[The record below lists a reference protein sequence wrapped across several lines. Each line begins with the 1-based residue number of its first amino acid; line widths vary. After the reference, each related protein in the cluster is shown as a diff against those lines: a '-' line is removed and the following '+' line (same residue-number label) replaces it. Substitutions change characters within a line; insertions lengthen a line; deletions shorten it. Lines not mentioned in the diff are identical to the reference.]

1 MFRHWLRILF
11 CFFFFYHCSVFRASA
26 KIKPLEFN
34 YSSIA
39 VNYFTPENEK
49 PFPLTV
55 QRGNNLYNSTTSD
68 GRYLFYTT
76 GQKGNYDI
84 WFRDLKSSIT
94 VPVTEHPAPEFKPAI
109 SPDGKKLVFVSEQYD
124 SSGDL
129 VLLEMDPNYWAE
141 KILQGKRFLNSDF
154 IILTNPD
161 FDEPG
166 KKDSFTDTDPS
177 FSPDSRHLVFSTD
190 RLTPGIQNLV
200 LLDTEGKQPMKLL
213 TQNGGASPVWSAD
226 GSSIVY
232 LSYQEGP
239 TGDIYLLD
247 VSSGKNE
254 RLTKDSYLNFSPS
267 LSNDKRYLYYTSI
280 RNDSNGNGRL
290 DERDNSLIVR
300 KDLKTG
306 GVRQLT
312 GGNDS
317 LFDSKFSSFNGGSV
331 LFTAAYY
338 NTLNIYFIPASGSVS
353 KEKDVISQYELALKY
368 RDKQSFEDFLLA
380 IDAIEFYFSE
390 DPIYPLIRA
399 KALLLKYEEA
409 KNGGRTGV
417 AETTRKEIL
426 SSRLHPV
433 NGLAYGLSLVQER
446 KNSIPSAIQELRKYY
461 DQLRSVSSVD
471 KNVLASLLEE
481 EADLYRKSGN
491 VERSLQVYDE
501 ILNRYSSYY
510 RIRDIYRKSG
520 DLQYKNASLR
530 GYKIP
535 ETFFTVANDPQIGK
549 EDLRLLYEQ
558 IDREVIA
565 GKNFAER
572 TSAAEIS
579 IVSNSLSQKSKRLNE
594 YFLYVKSLGLNG
606 KGSFEES
613 NALLNTFLSGVPETD
628 PLFLKGHLLKSN
640 NFKGLGEVQKSFDE
654 LRIYLEKYD
663 PLLGVDL
670 DEKEIE
676 RSFIYFEN
684 KARDHDRRGNLQD
697 AAFHYFYNTENMFL
711 VKSRNLFL
719 ETLYKEY
726 AVYYQRMMVDSV
738 FKLSGSLSEE
748 KQKALLSQLD
758 VIDIASVD
766 PLAEEGLAYINQY
779 YKIAVPRSRP
789 VLDLATLYGYSY
801 YLVNRSV
808 IRETYYNA
816 ANSMTSAR
824 KEEIL
829 RDFKQAEYEL
839 RWIIF
844 ADPRYYEA
852 YQLLGWMYQYVDI
865 LKNRKSGEDQPND
878 EEKYSSVYKKYFPEK
893 NFEENIELYSQV
905 LELLG
910 ENFENKKALSDL
922 RLNLGNNY
930 FLLKNYPRAN
940 EQYSKVDSLSD
951 YIISKTQFENYRQ
964 KAMFLFNSARS
975 SIYVA
980 DYKSAVGKLKAASNL
995 YFENES
1001 KKTMIGKDSA
1011 EKLQQ
1016 YKLKLALLFTLTGLS
1031 YMESGEFSNAILY
1044 YKDALSLN
1052 GENGWIDPVNLHNGL
1067 ALCYQKLGKFKLSE
1081 THLSEADRIV
1091 SNRGSIGWIPK
1102 GVKLTFWDYFWD
1114 VIWEVALPDGV
1125 RISGEGR
1132 FPEAIS
1138 PQFQPLMTSGIRV
1151 NNLIASMEVE
1161 KAIEEINSR
1170 LTYVRSK
1177 SLESTLAGSLIQSNS
1192 FNDLGYLHFKREEF
1206 SKAVKIYEQAEEFET
1221 DAGFASKART
1231 SFKRA
1236 LYSYF
1241 GHLENAKEDPKSELE
1256 TLGAAADRLLS
1267 SKENFIKSCL
1277 GDSSFQEELILSE
1290 TKKCILRFYNSYSD
1304 HDPILALVY
1313 YYQGEQHFR
1322 IGDVLSGFEL
1332 FGKAAGLLENP
1343 SQVPKEIVG
1352 LAGDPYSRKERILHS
1367 ISRANLYTRLGDSE
1381 KAISVLDLSS
1391 ESANEFYYIQE
1402 WIEALVTQA
1411 EIFRKE
1417 KSYSK
1422 AKEKIDRASAL
1433 LLSHP
1438 HLISELKYFVIRRL
1452 FKIQSEINFESGKS
1466 AEGFKSLDRLQRLNL
1481 YRQFVKI
1488 PHESENEE
1496 FTEAVLKLQNL
1507 LKKQK
1512 SVYASV
1518 QTALEK
1524 KEKSESLIRDYQVL
1538 SKELEKELALIQ
1550 STNQNLDGYLG
1561 IFSEEPSAATL
1572 LNAGEGYLRIE
1583 TSQDKFRIYKAA
1595 NGKEEYLESKGK
1607 LEYGILKNVVSGK
1620 IPFSSQKTWFVQLGD
1635 HIELEKIR
1643 NVLPEK
1649 FSLVFRTAHLRPLQ
1663 EKDQRT
1669 LRNIA
1674 VLSGAPNADSTLNV
1688 RKMGSGVNLISGRW
1702 EEVALDADRLL
1713 LDTDLVASPLPKI
1726 GGDNS
1731 FGETYSSNRLS
1742 IRNLFHNRNEIS
1754 SALFYEDAVLDLG
1767 KISEIYEVLN
1777 ASGIRNVAI
1786 CDSKTNCKTV
1796 SPETI
1801 LSGNVPGTLLL
1812 GSSLL
1817 RKKDNYRSNEN
1828 LHEAARQQERKENV
1842 RDAYT
1847 HAFSFRS
1854 FQKNPD
1860 PVASGEL
1867 DLLRLKWK
1875 LSSGISMKEI
1885 YGDHLKNSKDESSKD
1900 SILFSAL
1907 LTCYLDKKPELC
1919 SSDSPNDLKDVSK
1932 KNLLNSL
1939 YSFANGAP
1947 VSPSSLKI
1955 ADKTIASFY
1964 DPYLYYKNILKIA
1977 RTNYEP
1983 EMGEFAAKLALELSN
1998 DSEETKEVEEILQG
2012 LYAQKYF
2019 LQGATLS
2026 KNQIQRKEELYLI
2039 LSGNWKDALE
2049 LLKKKEDEEDTGR
2062 FRERLFRN
2070 WKSEITGAWFSPYS
2084 LYSEVHG
2091 NSFQLFESLD
2101 PEERSLLY
2109 HLILYSVPFQENE
2122 EVDLLA
2128 DSLVGYEWNTGAKSR
2143 ALRMVLGYA
2152 QALLSRGELRKA
2164 ADWIDKIGSKF
2175 KIGNDFV
2182 SIFKDKNILMN
2193 KLAFHTGKTP
2203 EGIGSEEKTE
2213 WISLYEKAASKSPNE
2228 FIEFLNATVR
2238 SKRGKSFSSKER
2250 IELGDF
2256 ITYLQRLCFKKNNSE
2271 VFFDLAV
2278 AKDFLSL
2285 ARPLILNTNPDYKD
2299 IGTFTSVAERL
2310 KEKLPSDQEFLAVM
2324 DLGLESFYIRFLK
2337 GKSKG
2342 DLAFKDNRKLRA
2354 SVFQY
2359 LEESARGG
2367 YEVLLREELENEY
2380 RRNIKLTKNKL
2391 TYLYLSSYHFRI
2403 PLVPRTEDKFFLVT
2417 DPESLLV
2424 NPVFSTKEEFV
2435 PDYQI
2440 QFLASSKPQEAWK
2453 KSLKDLEVFE
2463 AGSGKLGGDSKSR
2476 LYILQEPLEIVNQ
2489 VSLNFAGGSLPN
2501 SYGTLRKGNWIFTSS
2516 YLDEERYDIQNY
2528 RDSFYWI
2535 AQNFLSPGVI
2545 FIGDQTDTA
2554 HVDFLKRFTKR
2565 SNTRIPL
2572 YIRFQ
2577 ETLDAIKEAHPLDRV
2592 WNGYRL
2598 YTNSIVLEE

>member
-1 MFRHWLRILF
+1 MFRLWLRILF

-39 VNYFTPENEK
+39 ANYFTPENEK

-55 QRGNNLYNSTTSD
+55 QRGNNLYNSTTAD

-161 FDEPG
+161 FEEPG
-166 KKDSFTDTDPS
+166 KKDSYTDTDPS

-200 LLDTEGKQPMKLL
+200 VLDTDGKQPMKLL
-213 TQNGGASPVWSAD
+213 TQNGGASPEWSAD
-226 GSSIVY
+226 GNSIVY
-232 LSYQEGP
+232 LSYQDGS

-247 VSSGKNE
+247 LSSGKNE

-306 GVRQLT
+306 SVRQLT

-317 LFDSKFSSFNGGSV
+317 LFDSKFSTFNGGSV

-409 KNGGRTGV
+409 KGAGRIGV
-417 AETTRKEIL
+417 ADTTKKEIL
-426 SSRLHPV
+426 ASRLNPV

-446 KNSIPSAIQELRKYY
+446 KNSIPSAIQEIRKYY
-461 DQLRSVSSVD
+461 DQIRSVSSVD

-481 EADLYRKSGN
+481 EADLYQKSGS
-491 VERSLQVYDE
+491 VDRSLQVYDE

-510 RIRDIYRKSG
+510 RIRDIFRKSG
-520 DLQYKNASLR
+520 DLRYKNASLH

-535 ETFFTVANDPQIGK
+535 ETFFRVANDPQIGK

-572 TSAAEIS
+572 TNAAEIS
-579 IVSNSLSQKSKRLNE
+579 ISSNSLSTKSKRLNE
-594 YFLYVKSLGLNG
+594 YFLYVKALGLNG

-758 VIDIASVD
+758 VIDITNVD

-980 DYKSAVGKLKAASNL
+980 DYKAAVGKLKAASNL

-1001 KKTMIGKDSA
+1001 KRTMIGKDSA

-1052 GENGWIDPVNLHNGL
+1052 GDNGWIDPVNLHNGL

-1081 THLSEADRIV
+1081 SHLSEADKIV

-1138 PQFQPLMTSGIRV
+1138 PKFQPLMTSGIRV

-1161 KAIEEINSR
+1161 KAIEEIYSR
-1170 LTYVRSK
+1170 LSYVRSK

-1192 FNDLGYLHFKREEF
+1192 FNDLGYLNFKREEF
-1206 SKAVKIYEQAEEFET
+1206 AKAAKIYEQAEEFET

-1241 GHLENAKEDPKSELE
+1241 GHLENTKEDPKIELE
-1256 TLGAAADRLLS
+1256 TLRSGAERLFA

-1277 GDSSFQEELILSE
+1277 GDSLQEELILSE
-1290 TKKCILRFYNSYSD
+1290 TKKCILRFYNAYPD

-1313 YYQGEQHFR
+1313 YYQGEQLFR
-1322 IGDVLSGFEL
+1322 SGDVLSGFEL

-1352 LAGDPYSRKERILHS
+1352 LAGDPYPRKERILHS
-1367 ISRANLYTRLGDSE
+1367 ISRANLYARLGDSE
-1381 KAISVLDLSS
+1381 KAIFVLDLAS

-1417 KSYSK
+1417 KSYTK
-1422 AKEKIDRASAL
+1422 AKEKIDRAGSL
-1433 LLSHP
+1433 LMSHP
-1438 HLISELKYFVIRRL
+1438 HLISELKYFVIRKL
-1452 FKIQSEINFESGKS
+1452 FKIQSEINFESGRS
-1466 AEGFKSLDRLQRLNL
+1466 AEGFKSLDRLHRLNL
-1481 YRQFVKI
+1481 YRQFVRI
-1488 PHESENEE
+1488 PHESENSE
-1496 FTEAVLKLQNL
+1496 FTESVLKLQNM

-1512 SVYASV
+1512 SVYGAV
-1518 QTALEK
+1518 QGALEK
-1524 KEKSESLIRDYQVL
+1524 KEKSETLIRDYQIL
-1538 SKELEKELALIQ
+1538 SKDLEKELATIQ
-1550 STNQNLDGYLG
+1550 SKNQNLDGYLG
-1561 IFSEEPSAATL
+1561 IFSEEPSAPAL

-1583 TSQDKFRIYKAA
+1583 DAPDKIRIYKAT
-1595 NGKEEYLESKGK
+1595 NGKEEYSEYKGK
-1607 LEYGILKNVVSGK
+1607 FEDEFRQNVSSGK
-1620 IPFSSQKTWFVQLGD
+1620 ITFSSQKTWFVQLGD

-1649 FSLVFRTAHLRPLQ
+1649 FSLVFRTSHLKPLQ

-1669 LRNIA
+1669 LRNAA
-1674 VLSGAPNADSTLNV
+1674 VLNGAPNSDSTLNV
-1688 RKMGSGVNLISGRW
+1688 RNVK
-1702 EEVALDADRLL
+1702 ADQVFNRL
-1713 LDTDLVASPLPKI
+1713 LDTDLIVSPLPNL

-1731 FGETYSSNRLS
+1731 FGESNSKNYLS
-1742 IRNLFHNRNEIS
+1742 IRNLFHNQNEIS
-1754 SALFYEDAVLDLG
+1754 SALFYEDAALDLG
-1767 KISEIYEVLN
+1767 RISEIYEVLN

-1796 SPETI
+1796 APESI
-1801 LSGNVPGTLLL
+1801 LSGNVPGALLL

-1828 LHEAARQQERKENV
+1828 LHEAARGQERKENI

-1854 FQKNPD
+1854 FQKKED
-1860 PVASGEL
+1860 PIVSGEL

-1875 LSSGISMKEI
+1875 LSPGVSMKEI
-1885 YGDHLKNSKDESSKD
+1885 YGDLLKNTKDDGSKD
-1900 SILFSAL
+1900 SVLFSAL
-1907 LTCYLDKKPELC
+1907 VTCYLDKKAADC
-1919 SSDSPNDLKDVSK
+1919 ASYSPNDVNDVAK

-1947 VSPSSLKI
+1947 VSPSSLKV
-1955 ADKTIASFY
+1955 ADKTISSFY

-1983 EMGEFAAKLALELSN
+1983 EVGEFSAKLALELSN
-1998 DSEETKEVEEILQG
+1998 DSEETKEVEEELQG

-2019 LQGATLS
+2019 LQGVALN
-2026 KNQIQRKEELYLI
+2026 KNQIFRKEELYLI
-2039 LSGNWKDALE
+2039 LSGNWKEALE

-2091 NSFQLFESLD
+2091 NSFKLFESLD

-2109 HLILYSVPFQENE
+2109 HLILYVVPFQENE

-2128 DSLVGYEWNTGAKSR
+2128 DSLVQYEWNTGAKSR

-2152 QALLSRGELRKA
+2152 QALLSRGELNKSQ
-2164 ADWIDKIGSKF
+2164 DWIDKIGSRF
-2175 KIGNDFV
+2175 KTGDDFG

-2193 KLAFHTGKTP
+2193 KLSFHKGKTP
-2203 EGIGSEEKTE
+2203 EVLNPGEKTE
-2213 WISLYEKAASKSPNE
+2213 WTSLYEKAATKSPSE
-2228 FIEFLNATVR
+2228 FIELLNSTIRV
-2238 SKRGKSFSSKER
+2238 KRGKSFSSKER

-2256 ITYLQRLCFKKNNSE
+2256 ITYLQKLSFKKNSSE

-2285 ARPLILNTNPDYKD
+2285 ARPLILNSNPDYKD
-2299 IGTFTSVAERL
+2299 IGTFTSVSERL
-2310 KEKLPSDQEFLAVM
+2310 KEKLPADQEFLAVM

-2435 PDYQI
+2435 PEYQI
-2440 QFLASSKPQEAWK
+2440 QFLASSKPQETWK

-2463 AGSGKLGGDSKSR
+2463 AGSGKMGSDSKSR

-2598 YTNSIVLEE
+2598 YTNSIILEE

>member
-1 MFRHWLRILF
+1 MGAEGIVPMRFTLSFFCSFLF
-11 CFFFFYHCSVFRASA
+11 LYQCSIFRASA

-55 QRGNNLYNSTTSD
+55 QRGNNLYNSTTAD

-94 VPVTEHPAPEFKPAI
+94 VPITEHPAPEFKPAI

-129 VLLEMDPNYWAE
+129 VLLEMDPNLWAE

-161 FDEPG
+161 FEEPG
-166 KKDSFTDTDPS
+166 KKDSYTDTNPS
-177 FSPDSRHLVFSTD
+177 FSPDNRHVVFSSD
-190 RLTPGIQNLV
+190 RLTPGVQNLIV
-200 LLDTEGKQPMKLL
+200 LDTEGEKPMKLL
-213 TQNGGASPVWSAD
+213 TQEGGDSPQWSAD
-226 GSSIVY
+226 GKSIVY
-232 LSYQEGP
+232 LSYHESP
-239 TGDIYLLD
+239 TGDVYLLD
-247 VSSGKNE
+247 LVSGAKT
-254 RLTKDSYLNFSPS
+254 RLTKDGYLNFSPS
-267 LSNDKRYLYYTSI
+267 LSSDKRYLYYTSI
-280 RNDSNGNGRL
+280 REDSNGNGRL

-300 KDLKTG
+300 KDLQTG
-306 GVRQLT
+306 SVRQLT
-312 GGNDS
+312 SGNDS
-317 LFDSKFSSFNGGSV
+317 LFDSKFSSFNGGSI

-353 KEKDVISQYELALKY
+353 KEKDIISQYELALKY

-409 KNGGRTGV
+409 KETRHMNV
-417 AETTRKEIL
+417 ADSVRKEIL
-426 SSRLHPV
+426 SSRLNPV
-433 NGLAYGLSLVQER
+433 SGLGYGLFLAGER
-446 KNSIPSAIQELRKYY
+446 KSSPSLAIQELRKYY
-461 DQLRSVSSVD
+461 DQMRTVPSAGKDL
-471 KNVLASLLEE
+471 LASLLEE
-481 EADLYRKSGN
+481 EGDFARKAGDVN
-491 VERSLQVYDE
+491 HSLKVYDE
-501 ILNRYSSYY
+501 ILNHYPSYY

-520 DLQYKNASLR
+520 DLQYKDASLH

-535 ETFFTVANDPQIGK
+535 ETFFRVANDPQAGK

-558 IDREVIA
+558 IDREVIQ

-572 TSAAEIS
+572 TNAAETS
-579 IVSNSLSQKSKRLNE
+579 IASNSLEKKSRRLFQ

-613 NALLNTFLSGVPETD
+613 NSLLNTFLSGVPETD

-748 KQKALLSQLD
+748 KQKALLNQLD
-758 VIDIASVD
+758 VIDIRSVD

-779 YKIAVPRSRP
+779 YKIAVPRARP

-808 IRETYYNA
+808 IRESYYNT
-816 ANSMTSAR
+816 ANSMTAAR

-865 LKNRKSGEDQPND
+865 LKNRKSGEDQPSD
-878 EEKYSSVYKKYFPEK
+878 EEKYAGVYKKYFPEK

-951 YIISKTQFENYRQ
+951 FIISKTQFENYRQ

-980 DYKSAVGKLKAASNL
+980 DYKSAVAKLKSASAL

-1001 KKTMIGKDSA
+1001 KKTLVGKDSA

-1031 YMESGEFSNAILY
+1031 YMESGEFSSAVLY

-1052 GENGWIDPVNLHNGL
+1052 GDDGWIDPVNLHNGL
-1067 ALCYQKLGKFKLSE
+1067 ALCYQKLGKYKVSFS
-1081 THLSEADRIV
+1081 HLEEADRIV
-1091 SNRGSIGWIPK
+1091 SKRGGTDWIPK

-1138 PQFQPLMTSGIRV
+1138 PKFQPLMTSGIRV
-1151 NNLIASMEVE
+1151 NNLIQSMEAE
-1161 KAIEEINSR
+1161 RAIEEINARMS
-1170 LTYVRSK
+1170 YIKSK
-1177 SLESTLAGSLIQSNS
+1177 GLDSTLAGSLIRSNS
-1192 FNDLGYLHFKREEF
+1192 LNDLGYLHFKREEF
-1206 SKAVKIYEQAEEFET
+1206 KTAIETYSDAETFET
-1221 DAGFASKART
+1221 ENGFAGKART
-1231 SFKRA
+1231 SFKRG

-1241 GHLENAKEDPKSELE
+1241 AHLENAKEDPKLERE
-1256 TLGAAADRLLS
+1256 TLGLAAERLLF
-1267 SKENFIKSCL
+1267 SKGKFIRDCL
-1277 GDSSFQEELILSE
+1277 GDTKNSEEEIHSE
-1290 TKKCILRFYNSYSD
+1290 TKKCIFRFYNAYPD
-1304 HDPILALVY
+1304 HDPTLALVY
-1313 YYQGEQHFR
+1313 YYQGEQAFR
-1322 IGDVLSGFEL
+1322 MGDVITGFEL
-1332 FGKAAGLLENP
+1332 FGRAAGLLENP
-1343 SQVPKEIVG
+1343 SMVPKEVVG
-1352 LAGDPYSRKERILHS
+1352 LAGDPYSRKERLLYS
-1367 ISRANLYTRLGDSE
+1367 ISRSSLYVRLGDTE
-1381 KAISVLDLSS
+1381 KAISTLDLAA
-1391 ESANEFYYIQE
+1391 ESANEFYYVQE
-1402 WIEALVTQA
+1402 WIETLVTQA
-1411 EIFRKE
+1411 EIHKKE
-1417 KSYSK
+1417 KNFSK
-1422 AKEKIDRASAL
+1422 AREKIERAAGL
-1433 LLSHP
+1433 LMSNP
-1438 HLISELKYFVIRRL
+1438 HLISELKYFVIHKL
-1452 FKIQSEINFESGKS
+1452 FKIQSEINFESGRM
-1466 AEGFKSLDRLQRLNL
+1466 ADGFKNLDRLHKLNL

-1488 PHESENEE
+1488 PHESDDPA
-1496 FTEAVLKLQNL
+1496 FTAEVAKLQNL
-1507 LKKQK
+1507 LKRQK
-1512 SVYASV
+1512 TVYTAI
-1518 QTALEK
+1518 QGALEK
-1524 KEKSESLIRDYQVL
+1524 RERSEALLKEYQTSARD
-1538 SKELEKELALIQ
+1538 LEAELAAMLRK
-1550 STNQNLDGYLG
+1550 NPNLDGYLG
-1561 IFSEEPSAATL
+1561 IFSEEPSVSGL
-1572 LNAGEGYLRIE
+1572 LENGEGYLRIE
-1583 TSQDKFRIYKAA
+1583 TGKDKIRIHRASTTQ
-1595 NGKEEYLESKGK
+1595 EEWIESKG
-1607 LEYGILKNVVSGK
+1607 EVAEVLKQIAASGK
-1620 IPFSSQKTWFVQLGD
+1620 IPFSAQKIWFVQLGD
-1635 HIELEKIR
+1635 SIDLET
-1643 NVLPEK
+1643 VQDLLPK
-1649 FSLVFRTAHLRPLQ
+1649 RSSLIFRSSHLKPLQ
-1663 EKDQRT
+1663 EKDR
-1669 LRNIA
+1669 RVIRSAAIA
-1674 VLSGAPNADSTLNV
+1674 DGSPNADS
-1688 RKMGSGVNLISGRW
+1688 
-1702 EEVALDADRLL
+1702 ALKILKLSSNSVLPRL
-1713 LDTDLVASPLPKI
+1713 LDTDLLVGPFPNVP
-1726 GGDNS
+1726 GDNS
-1731 FGETYSSNRLS
+1731 FGESNSSVHLS
-1742 IRNLFHNRNEIS
+1742 IRDLFHNRNEIS
-1754 SALFYEDAVLDLG
+1754 SALFYEAKKPDLG
-1767 KISEIYEVLN
+1767 KISEVYEVLN
-1777 ASGIRNVAI
+1777 ASGIRNVSI
-1786 CDSKTNCKTV
+1786 CFTNAVCKTV
-1796 SPETI
+1796 APENI
-1801 LSGNVPGTLLL
+1801 LSGEVTGSIHL
-1812 GSSLL
+1812 GSTVL
-1817 RKKDNYRSNEN
+1817 RKKESPKRSGVSQS
-1828 LHEAARQQERKENV
+1828 AARESERKENV
-1842 RDAYT
+1842 REAYT
-1847 HAFSFRS
+1847 HAYTVRS
-1854 FQKNPD
+1854 FQNGAD
-1860 PVASGEL
+1860 PVLSGEL

-1875 LSSGISMKEI
+1875 LSPGTKMKEI
-1885 YGDHLKNSKDESSKD
+1885 YGELLKNTKESSVKD
-1900 SILFSAL
+1900 SVLFSAL
-1907 LTCYLDKKPELC
+1907 LTCYLDQTLSDCDSYNPEAV
-1919 SSDSPNDLKDVSK
+1919 SDAAK
-1932 KNLLNSL
+1932 KNLLQSL
-1939 YSFANGAP
+1939 FSFRNGIP
-1947 VSPSSLKI
+1947 VSPASLKVEENFI
-1955 ADKTIASFY
+1955 SPFY
-1964 DPYLYYKNILKIA
+1964 DPYLYYKNILKFA
-1977 RTNYEP
+1977 RTQYEP
-1983 EMGEFAAKLALELSN
+1983 EVGEFAGKLALENAN
-1998 DSEETKEVEEILQG
+1998 DAEETKNVEEILQG

-2019 LQGATLS
+2019 LQGAAFS
-2026 KNQIQRKEELYLI
+2026 KNQIYRKEELYLI
-2039 LSGNWKDALE
+2039 LSGNWKEALE
-2049 LLKKKEDEEDTGR
+2049 VIKKKEDEEDTGR

-2091 NSFQLFESLD
+2091 NSPKLFESLD

-2122 EVDLLA
+2122 ETDLLA
-2128 DSLVGYEWNTGAKSR
+2128 ESLVDYEWNSGGKSR

-2152 QALLSRGELRKA
+2152 QALLSRGELSKSKDW
-2164 ADWIDKIGSKF
+2164 ADRIGSKF
-2175 KIGNDFV
+2175 KTGNDYKI
-2182 SIFKDKNILMN
+2182 IFKDKNILLN
-2193 KLAFHTGKTP
+2193 KLAFLQGKNP
-2203 EGIGSEEKTE
+2203 ALSEGDEKTE
-2213 WISLYEKAASKSPNE
+2213 WLVLYEKAASKSPSE
-2228 FIEFLNATVR
+2228 FIEFLNSTIRA
-2238 SKRGKSFSSKER
+2238 KRGKNFSAKER
-2250 IELGDF
+2250 TELLDW
-2256 ITYLQRLCFKKNNSE
+2256 ITYLQKLCFKKNNSE

-2278 AKDFLSL
+2278 AKDFISL
-2285 ARPLILNTNPDYKD
+2285 ARPLILNANPDYKD
-2299 IGTFTSVAERL
+2299 IGVFSSVAERL
-2310 KEKLPSDQEFLAVM
+2310 KEKLPADQEFLAVM

-2354 SVFQY
+2354 SLFRY
-2359 LEESARGG
+2359 LEEAGRGG

-2403 PLVPRTEDKFFLVT
+2403 PLVPRTEDKYFLVN
-2417 DPESLLV
+2417 DPESLLA

-2435 PDYQI
+2435 PEYQI
-2440 QFLASSKPQEAWK
+2440 QFLAGAKSHEGWK
-2453 KSLKDLEVFE
+2453 KSLKDLEAFE
-2463 AGSGKLGGDSKSR
+2463 VGSGRLGSDPKSR

-2489 VSLNFAGGSLPN
+2489 VSLSFGGRSLPE
-2501 SYGTLRKGNWIFTSS
+2501 SYGTLRKGNWIYTSS

-2565 SNTRIPL
+2565 SGTRIPL

-2598 YTNSIVLEE
+2598 YTNSFILEE

>member
-1 MFRHWLRILF
+1 MTRCRLYFLF
-11 CFFFFYHCSVFRASA
+11 CFVFLYHCSVFRASA

-55 QRGNNLYNSTTSD
+55 QRGNNLYNSTTAD

-129 VLLEMDPNYWAE
+129 VLLEMDPNLWAE

-177 FSPDSRHLVFSTD
+177 FSPDNRHLVFSSD
-190 RLTPGIQNLV
+190 RLTPGIQNLIV
-200 LLDTEGKQPMKLL
+200 LDTDGKQPMRLL
-213 TQNGGASPVWSAD
+213 TQNGGASPEWSAD
-226 GSSIVY
+226 GNSIVY
-232 LSYQEGP
+232 LSYQEGS

-247 VSSGKNE
+247 LSSGKNE

-368 RDKQSFEDFLLA
+368 RDKQSFEEFLLA

-409 KNGGRTGV
+409 RGSGRTNV
-417 AETTRKEIL
+417 AEATKKEIL
-426 SSRLHPV
+426 SSRLNSV
-433 NGLAYGLSLVQER
+433 NGLAYGLFLVQER
-446 KNSIPSAIQELRKYY
+446 KNSISSAIQEVRKYY
-461 DQLRSVSSVD
+461 DQIRSVSSVD

-481 EADLYRKSGN
+481 EGDLYQRSGA

-501 ILNRYSSYY
+501 ILNHYSSYY

-520 DLQYKNASLR
+520 DLQYKNASLH

-535 ETFFTVANDPQIGK
+535 ETFFRVANDPQIGK

-579 IVSNSLSQKSKRLNE
+579 IASNSLEKKSKRLYE

-613 NALLNTFLSGVPETD
+613 NALLNTFLSGVPVND

-738 FKLSGSLSEE
+738 FKLSGSLSEQ

-766 PLAEEGLAYINQY
+766 PLAEEGLGYINQY
-779 YKIAVPRSRP
+779 YKESVPRARP

-816 ANSMTSAR
+816 AGSMTSAR

-980 DYKSAVGKLKAASNL
+980 DYKSAVQKLKAASNL

-1001 KKTMIGKDSA
+1001 KKTLIGKDSA

-1052 GENGWIDPVNLHNGL
+1052 GDNGWIDPVNLHNGL

-1081 THLSEADRIV
+1081 SHLSEADRIA
-1091 SNRGSIGWIPK
+1091 SNRGTIGWIPK

-1138 PQFQPLMTSGIRV
+1138 PKFQPLMTSGIRV
-1151 NNLIASMEVE
+1151 NNLVASLEVG
-1161 KAIEEINSR
+1161 KAIQEINSR
-1170 LTYVRSK
+1170 LKYVSSN
-1177 SLESTLAGSLIQSNS
+1177 SLDSTLAGSLIQSNS

-1206 SKAVKIYEQAEEFET
+1206 NTATKIYEQAEEFEA
-1221 DAGFASKART
+1221 DKGFVPKART
-1231 SFKRA
+1231 SFKRS

-1241 GHLENAKEDPKSELE
+1241 GHLENTKEDPKIELE
-1256 TLGAAADRLLS
+1256 TLRVAGDRLLS
-1267 SKENFIKSCL
+1267 SKENFVKGCL
-1277 GDSSFQEELILSE
+1277 GDVTLQEELILSE
-1290 TKKCILRFYNSYSD
+1290 TKKCILRFYNVYPD

-1313 YYQGEQHFR
+1313 YYQGEQSFR
-1322 IGDVLSGFEL
+1322 IGDAVSGFEL
-1332 FGKAAGLLENP
+1332 FGRAAGLLENP
-1343 SQVPKEIVG
+1343 SLVPKEAVG

-1367 ISRANLYTRLGDSE
+1367 ISRANLYARIGDSE
-1381 KAISVLDLSS
+1381 KAISVLDLAS

-1417 KSYSK
+1417 KSYGK
-1422 AKEKIDRASAL
+1422 AKEKIDRASVL
-1433 LLSHP
+1433 LMSHP
-1438 HLISELKYFVIRRL
+1438 HLISELKYFVIRKL
-1452 FKIQSEINFESGKS
+1452 FKIQSEIGFESGKW
-1466 AEGFKSLDRLQRLNL
+1466 AEGFKSLDRLHRLNL

-1488 PHESENEE
+1488 PHESENGE
-1496 FTEAVLKLQNL
+1496 FTDAVLKFQNM

-1512 SVYASV
+1512 SLYGSI
-1518 QTALEK
+1518 QGALER
-1524 KEKSESLIRDYQVL
+1524 KEKSETLIKDYQNL
-1538 SKELEKELALIQ
+1538 SKDLEKELASIQ
-1550 STNQNLDGYLG
+1550 SKNQNLDGYLG
-1561 IFSEEPSAATL
+1561 IFSEEPSANSL

-1583 TSQDKFRIYKAA
+1583 TSQDKIRIYKAS
-1595 NGKEEYLESKGK
+1595 NGKEEYAEFKGNIEDGFK
-1607 LEYGILKNVVSGK
+1607 QNASLGK
-1620 IPFSSQKTWFVQLGD
+1620 IPFSSQRTWFVQPGD

-1643 NVLPEK
+1643 NFLPER
-1649 FSLVFRTAHLRPLQ
+1649 FSLVFRTSHLKPLQ

-1674 VLSGAPNADSTLNV
+1674 VVSGAPNVDSTLNV
-1688 RKMGSGVNLISGRW
+1688 RKTEPNRILGR
-1702 EEVALDADRLL
+1702 L
-1713 LDTDLVASPLPKI
+1713 LDTDLIVSPLPNV

-1731 FGETYSSNRLS
+1731 FGESYSENYLS

-1754 SALFYEDAVLDLG
+1754 SALFYEEAAQDLG

-1812 GSSLL
+1812 GSSVL
-1817 RKKDNYRSNEN
+1817 RKKESHQSNEV
-1828 LHEAARQQERKENV
+1828 LHEVARVQEGKENV

-1854 FQKNPD
+1854 FQKNSD
-1860 PVASGEL
+1860 PIESGEL

-1875 LSSGISMKEI
+1875 LSPETTAKEI
-1885 YGDHLKNSKDESSKD
+1885 YGDILKNAKDENAKD
-1900 SILFSAL
+1900 SVLFSTL
-1907 LTCYLDKKPELC
+1907 LTCYLDKKASDC
-1919 SSDSPNDLKDVSK
+1919 SSYSPNDVNDVSK

-1939 YSFANGAP
+1939 YSFANGLP
-1947 VSPSSLKI
+1947 VSPSALKI
-1955 ADKTIASFY
+1955 ANKTLVPYY

-1977 RTNYEP
+1977 RINYEP
-1983 EMGEFAAKLALELSN
+1983 EVGEFAGKLALELSI
-1998 DSEETKEVEEILQG
+1998 DPDDTKQVEEILQG

-2026 KNQIQRKEELYLI
+2026 KNQIYRKEELYLI
-2039 LSGNWKDALE
+2039 LSGNWKEALE

-2091 NSFQLFESLD
+2091 NSFKLFESLD

-2122 EVDLLA
+2122 ETDLLA
-2128 DSLVGYEWNTGAKSR
+2128 DSLVRYEWNTGAKSR
-2143 ALRMVLGYA
+2143 ALRMVSGYA
-2152 QALLSRGELRKA
+2152 QTLLSRGELNKSK
-2164 ADWIDKIGSKF
+2164 DWLDKIGSDF
-2175 KIGNDFV
+2175 KIGNEFK
-2182 SIFKDKNILMN
+2182 SIFRDKNILMN
-2193 KLAFHTGKTP
+2193 KLAYHQGKVP
-2203 EGIGSEEKTE
+2203 EITNADEKTE
-2213 WISLYEKAASKSPNE
+2213 WTLLYEKAASKSPNE
-2228 FIEFLNATVR
+2228 FIEFLNSTIR

-2250 IELGDF
+2250 TELGDF
-2256 ITYLQRLCFKKNNSE
+2256 ITYLQKLCFKKNNSE
-2271 VFFDLAV
+2271 VFFDLTV

-2285 ARPLILNTNPDYKD
+2285 ARPLILNGNPDYKD
-2299 IGTFTSVAERL
+2299 IGTFTAVADRL
-2310 KEKLPSDQEFLAVM
+2310 KEKLPPDQEFLAVT

-2403 PLVPRTEDKFFLVT
+2403 PLVPRTEDKFYLVT

-2440 QFLASSKPQEAWK
+2440 QFLASSKPQEVWK

-2463 AGSGKLGGDSKSR
+2463 AGSGKSGSDSKSR

-2489 VSLNFAGGSLPN
+2489 VSLSFAGGSLPN

-2565 SNTRIPL
+2565 SNTRVPL

-2598 YTNSIVLEE
+2598 YTNSIILEE